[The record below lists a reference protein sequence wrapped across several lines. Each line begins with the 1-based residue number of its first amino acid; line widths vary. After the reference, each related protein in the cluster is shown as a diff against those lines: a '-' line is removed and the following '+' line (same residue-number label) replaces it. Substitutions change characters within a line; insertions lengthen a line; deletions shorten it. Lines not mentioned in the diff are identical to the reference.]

1 MLQKKLN
8 WQKKRMFGVLLYIF
22 FVCLTTTN
30 WFYMKNS
37 VHTFISNYESWHK
50 LRFNDSF
57 FCCSTVFRHFSVISM
72 ALSVFWLLQT
82 TTGVALESKNYTFLK
97 FARNKKQRTLNILTI
112 YCRRD
117 QLFFCLHSPVG
128 SSFCMQSGK
137 VKKNNRTTVP
147 CTVYRR
153 HHKVKTMDKW
163 KKRNDELKQT
173 HTRYK
178 SDSDR
183 NRDECSYMPIVLP
196 PPLSFFLLQHVL
208 CHLNIFHG
216 CFYSFPIFCSV
227 THWKKE

>member
-1 MLQKKLN
+1 
-8 WQKKRMFGVLLYIF
+8 MFGVLLYIF

-147 CTVYRR
+147 CTEGI
-153 HHKVKTMDKW
+153 TKW
-163 KKRNDELKQT
+163 KQWTNEKNETTNSNRL
-173 HTRYK
+173 TRVTSLTLTVTEMSAHICQLCCRRRCRFFY
-178 SDSDR
+178 
-183 NRDECSYMPIVLP
+183 CST
-196 PPLSFFLLQHVL
+196 
-208 CHLNIFHG
+208 
-216 CFYSFPIFCSV
+216 FYVI
-227 THWKKE
+227 